1 MPTHV
6 ARLRLLVSALLIVS
20 AVLFAIGGMVERSQR
35 QQETGGALAIAK
47 TQERA
52 SPAPATAATGE
63 SGGESGGEASPHT
76 SGEAGR
82 ESSAVGS
89 ETLHRD
95 SSEQLL
101 GVNPESTGLTV
112 AGIVAA
118 IALALGGWLVRR
130 RAVWLAVV
138 AFGLVFAAADGRELA
153 HQIAESRPSVAAIAA
168 VLIVLHLAVAAGAV
182 ALIRGWSRPP
192 APTVTE
198 SR

>member
-1 MPTHV
+1 MLVHM

-20 AVLFAIGGMVERSQR
+20 AVLFAIGGVVERSQR
-35 QQETGGALAIAK
+35 RTEAAGAPAIA
-47 TQERA
+47 QADAHA
-52 SPAPATAATGE
+52 STAPATEATGE
-63 SGGESGGEASPHT
+63 SGGEAGGEASPHK
-76 SGEAGR
+76 SGETGR
-82 ESSAVGS
+82 ESSAAGD

-101 GVNPESTGLTV
+101 GVNPESIGLTV

-118 IALALGGWLVRR
+118 IALAAGCWFVRR
-130 RAVWLAVV
+130 RPVWLAVV

-182 ALIRGWSRPP
+182 ALIRGSSRPR
-192 APTVTE
+192 APIVSE

>member
-63 SGGESGGEASPHT
+63 SGGEASPHT

-118 IALALGGWLVRR
+118 IALALGCWLVRR
-130 RAVWLAVV
+130 RAVWLAVA

-153 HQIAESRPSVAAIAA
+153 HQIAESRPSVAAVAA